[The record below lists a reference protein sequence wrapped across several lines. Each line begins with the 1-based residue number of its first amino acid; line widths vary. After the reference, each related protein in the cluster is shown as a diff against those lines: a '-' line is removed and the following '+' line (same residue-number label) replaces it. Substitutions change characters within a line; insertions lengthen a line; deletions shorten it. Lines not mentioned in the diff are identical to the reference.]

1 MVELQGGSIVID
13 GVNIRDIGL
22 DALRGRLA
30 LVPQDR
36 CVMYAMTAVL
46 MLTHI
51 KVYCSSAR
59 YERICESNRLRRS
72 SSPPL
77 LIVLNSDPQSTRT
90 DAELISAL
98 QRAWLLPRDGTKDA
112 AAEAKFGLEA
122 AVGDEGRAVFC
133 IAM

>member
-36 CVMYAMTAVL
+36 CVVFALTAVL

-51 KVYCSSAR
+51 KVYYSSAR
-59 YERICESNRLRRS
+59 YERICESA
-72 SSPPL
+72 SPSTF
-77 LIVLNSDPQSTRT
+77 LI
-90 DAELISAL
+90 
-98 QRAWLLPRDGTKDA
+98 
-112 AAEAKFGLEA
+112 A
-122 AVGDEGRAVFC
+122 AVADSLEQ
-133 IAM
+133 